1 MRDTFLIVDGNSLMY
16 RAFHALPLM
25 DYNGVYTNAAHGF
38 LSMLLRCIRERAPR
52 YCAVAFDEHAPTF
65 RHTEYA
71 EYKAGRAPTPDELR
85 PQFDII
91 KEILS
96 AMGLGVLSLTGYEA
110 DDILGTLSSQC
121 AQRDIA
127 ALLLTGD
134 RDALQ
139 LVSDDTT
146 LLLTRKGISEIE
158 ECTPARVQE
167 LFGVRPDQITD
178 LKGLMGDSSDN
189 IPGIPGVGEKTAV
202 KLLTSYDTLENV
214 LAHADEIK
222 GKLGEMVRDN
232 AEKGRFSK
240 YLATI
245 RRDIPLQVHYDACE
259 TQRLADGLPVLYKYG
274 LNAIAQRIE
283 KEQSG
288 APAQPAAETI
298 VFSDWEPLDAQTA
311 AGMAQAGDAAVYLS
325 EEELSICQG
334 TRRARAQITGQT
346 ALFDM
351 PGLSGD
357 PLAECTAVW
366 RGAVITHDGKHL
378 LHALANAGQPLPQIA
393 YDTMLAAYAIN
404 PQEKSYALSAF
415 GDADA
420 SGVLSL
426 RLRQQAQMK
435 ELGVEKLY
443 EQIELPL
450 MRVLFDMEREGFA
463 VDGSVLRALGEQ
475 LTAREEQLKSEIYR
489 LANAG
494 DFNVNSPKQ
503 LGEVLFGEDKL
514 ALKAGRKT
522 SKGYSTDADTLES
535 LRDAHPVIPCI
546 LEYRQVS
553 KLRSTYIDALLRKI
567 GPDGRIHT
575 FFDQTG
581 TATGRISSAEPNL
594 QNIPVRTELGR
605 EIRRAFVA
613 SPGCVLVDADYSQIE
628 LRILAH
634 FSGDAAM
641 IDAFRRGQDIHA
653 RTAAEVAGVPLED
666 VTPTMRAHAKA
677 VNFGLV
683 YGISDFGLA
692 RNTGMS
698 RKEAAAFIEKY
709 FATYPGV
716 RGCMDRAVKEGYETG
731 MARTIFGRVRRL
743 DELKSGNVNIR
754 KFGERAAMNTPVQG
768 TAADIIKL
776 AMVRVHDALCQGGFK
791 ARLILQVH
799 DELLIEAPQD
809 EAGRVAQLLRD
820 CMEHVAELS
829 VPLVAE
835 VKTGSSWYETKE
847 TVCAGADRRHR
858 LRQILC
864 GAAAAPA
871 RHSRAGCGCDFPQPD
886 RPRRRGAAR
895 RPRCLRRSG
904 I

>member
-1 MRDTFLIVDGNSLMY
+1 MRDTFLIVDGNSLMH

-25 DYNGVYTNAAHGF
+25 DYNGVYTNAVHGF

-222 GKLGEMVRDN
+222 GKLGEKVRDN

-240 YLATI
+240 HLATI

-283 KEQSG
+283 KEQNG
-288 APAQPAAETI
+288 APAQPAIETT
-298 VFSDWEPLDAQTA
+298 VFSDWESLDAQA
-311 AGMAQAGDAAVYLS
+311 AADMAQAGEVAVYLS

-357 PLAECTAVW
+357 PLAECAAVW
-366 RGAVITHDGKHL
+366 HGAVITHDGKRL
-378 LHALANAGQPLPQIA
+378 LHTLANAGQPLPQIA

-435 ELGVEKLY
+435 ELGVENLY

-475 LTAREEQLKSEIYR
+475 LTAREEQLKSDIYR
-489 LANAG
+489 LANVG

-522 SKGYSTDADTLES
+522 SKGYSTDADTLEA

-553 KLRSTYIDALLRKI
+553 KLRSTYIDALLRKL

-613 SPGCVLVDADYSQIE
+613 SSGCVLVDADYSQIE

-716 RGCMDRAVKEGYETG
+716 RGFMDRAVKEGYETG

-776 AMVRVHDALCQGGFK
+776 AMVRVHDALCQGGFR

-809 EAGRVAQLLRD
+809 EARRVAQLLRD

-835 VKTGSSWYETKE
+835 VKTGSSWYETK
-847 TVCAGADRRHR
+847 
-858 LRQILC
+858 
-864 GAAAAPA
+864 
-871 RHSRAGCGCDFPQPD
+871 
-886 RPRRRGAAR
+886 
-895 RPRCLRRSG
+895 
-904 I
+904 

>member
-1 MRDTFLIVDGNSLMY
+1 
-16 RAFHALPLM
+16 
-25 DYNGVYTNAAHGF
+25 
-38 LSMLLRCIRERAPR
+38 
-52 YCAVAFDEHAPTF
+52 
-65 RHTEYA
+65 
-71 EYKAGRAPTPDELR
+71 
-85 PQFDII
+85 
-91 KEILS
+91 
-96 AMGLGVLSLTGYEA
+96 
-110 DDILGTLSSQC
+110 
-121 AQRDIA
+121 
-127 ALLLTGD
+127 
-134 RDALQ
+134 
-139 LVSDDTT
+139 
-146 LLLTRKGISEIE
+146 
-158 ECTPARVQE
+158 
-167 LFGVRPDQITD
+167 
-178 LKGLMGDSSDN
+178 
-189 IPGIPGVGEKTAV
+189 
-202 KLLTSYDTLENV
+202 
-214 LAHADEIK
+214 
-222 GKLGEMVRDN
+222 
-232 AEKGRFSK
+232 
-240 YLATI
+240 
-245 RRDIPLQVHYDACE
+245 
-259 TQRLADGLPVLYKYG
+259 
-274 LNAIAQRIE
+274 
-283 KEQSG
+283 
-288 APAQPAAETI
+288 
-298 VFSDWEPLDAQTA
+298 
-311 AGMAQAGDAAVYLS
+311 
-325 EEELSICQG
+325 
-334 TRRARAQITGQT
+334 
-346 ALFDM
+346 
-351 PGLSGD
+351 
-357 PLAECTAVW
+357 
-366 RGAVITHDGKHL
+366 
-378 LHALANAGQPLPQIA
+378 
-393 YDTMLAAYAIN
+393 
-404 PQEKSYALSAF
+404 
-415 GDADA
+415 
-420 SGVLSL
+420 
-426 RLRQQAQMK
+426 
-435 ELGVEKLY
+435 
-443 EQIELPL
+443 
-450 MRVLFDMEREGFA
+450 MEREGFA

-475 LTAREEQLKSEIYR
+475 LTAREEQLKSDIYR
-489 LANAG
+489 LANVG

-716 RGCMDRAVKEGYETG
+716 RGFMDRAVKEGYETG

-776 AMVRVHDALCQGGFK
+776 AMVRVHDALYQGGFR

-835 VKTGSSWYETKE
+835 VKTGSSWYETK
-847 TVCAGADRRHR
+847 
-858 LRQILC
+858 
-864 GAAAAPA
+864 
-871 RHSRAGCGCDFPQPD
+871 
-886 RPRRRGAAR
+886 
-895 RPRCLRRSG
+895 
-904 I
+904 

>member
-1 MRDTFLIVDGNSLMY
+1 MRDTFLIVDGNSLMH

-25 DYNGVYTNAAHGF
+25 DHNGVYTNAVHGF
-38 LSMLLRCIRERAPR
+38 LSMLLRCIRERTPR

-65 RHTEYA
+65 RHTEYT
-71 EYKAGRAPTPDELR
+71 EYKAGRAPTPNELR

-110 DDILGTLSSQC
+110 DDILGTLSAQC
-121 AQRDIA
+121 TQRDIA

-139 LVSDDTT
+139 LVSDDVT
-146 LLLTRKGISEIE
+146 LLLTRKGISETE

-167 LFGVRPDQITD
+167 LFSVRPAQITD

-202 KLLTSYDTLENV
+202 KLLSTYDTLENV

-222 GKLGEMVRDN
+222 GKLGEKVRDN

-245 RRDIPLQVHYDACE
+245 RRDIPLTVRFDDCQ
-259 TQRLADGLPVLYKYG
+259 TQHLADALPVLYQYG

-283 KEQSG
+283 KEHGGAPRPVLPQAPAFDPWQPLDRHIAAAMAQSG
-288 APAQPAAETI
+288 DVCACLSEDTLSLCCGTQR
-298 VFSDWEPLDAQTA
+298 
-311 AGMAQAGDAAVYLS
+311 AQAQLG
-325 EEELSICQG
+325 
-334 TRRARAQITGQT
+334 GQT
-346 ALFDM
+346 ALFDL
-351 PGLSGD
+351 PGLAED
-357 PLAECTAVW
+357 PLSDCAPLW
-366 RGAVITHDGKHL
+366 RGSVTTHDGKRL
-378 LHALANAGQPLPQIA
+378 LHALSAACQPLPDIA

-415 GDADA
+415 AADDA
-420 SGVLSL
+420 SGVAELKM
-426 RLRQQAQMK
+426 RQQMQMR
-435 ELGVEKLY
+435 ELGVEQLY
-443 EQIELPL
+443 QQIEMPL
-450 MRVLFDMEREGFA
+450 MRVLFDMEQEGFA
-463 VDGSVLRALGEQ
+463 VDGSVLRELGAQ
-475 LTAREEQLKSEIYR
+475 LSSREEQLKADIYR
-489 LANAG
+489 LADAG
-494 DFNVNSPKQ
+494 EFNINSPKQ
-503 LGEVLFGEDKL
+503 LGEVLFEHLG
-514 ALKAGRKT
+514 LKAGRKT
-522 SKGYSTDADTLES
+522 RSGYSTDADTLES
-535 LRDAHPVIPCI
+535 LRNAHPVIPCI

-553 KLRSTYIDALLRKI
+553 KLRSTYIDALLRKL

-594 QNIPVRTELGR
+594 QNIPVRTPLGR

-634 FSGDAAM
+634 FSGDEAM

-653 RTAAEVAGVPLED
+653 RTAAEVAGVPLD
-666 VTPTMRAHAKA
+666 TVTPAMRANAKA

-716 RGCMDRAVKEGYETG
+716 RAFMDRVVKEGYETG
-731 MARTIFGRVRRL
+731 MARTLFGRIRRL
-743 DELKSGNVNIR
+743 DELKSGNVNVR
-754 KFGERAAMNTPVQG
+754 KFGERAAMNTPIQG

-776 AMVRVHDALCQGGFK
+776 SMVRVCDALQAGGFK

-809 EAGRVAQLLRD
+809 EAERVAQLLRD

-829 VPLVAE
+829 VPLSAE
-835 VKTGSSWYETKE
+835 VKVGSSWYETK
-847 TVCAGADRRHR
+847 
-858 LRQILC
+858 
-864 GAAAAPA
+864 
-871 RHSRAGCGCDFPQPD
+871 
-886 RPRRRGAAR
+886 
-895 RPRCLRRSG
+895 
-904 I
+904 

>member
-1 MRDTFLIVDGNSLMY
+1 MRDSFLIVDGNSLMH

-25 DYNGVYTNAAHGF
+25 DFGGVYTNAVHGF
-38 LSMLLRCIRERAPR
+38 LSMLLRCIRERSPR

-71 EYKAGRAPTPDELR
+71 EYKAGRAPTPPELR

-91 KEILS
+91 REIL
-96 AMGLGVLSLTGYEA
+96 AFMGLGVLSLTGYEA
-110 DDILGTLSSQC
+110 DDILGTLSLQC

-139 LVSDDTT
+139 LVSDDAT

-158 ECTPARVQE
+158 ECTPARVKE
-167 LFGVRPDQITD
+167 LFGVRPDQVTD

-202 KLLTSYDTLENV
+202 KLLCSYDTLEGV

-222 GKLGEMVRDN
+222 GKLGEKVRAN
-232 AEKGRFSK
+232 ADQGRFSK
-240 YLATI
+240 HLATI
-245 RRDIPLQVHYDACE
+245 RRDIPLEVRFDDCE
-259 TQRLADGLPVLYKYG
+259 IRHLSNALPVLSKYG

-283 KEQSG
+283 KEQGTEISLPEE
-288 APAQPAAETI
+288 AEETFDPWQTLDRAAAE
-298 VFSDWEPLDAQTA
+298 SMAAQ
-311 AGMAQAGDAAVYLS
+311 GDIAVYLG
-325 EEELSICQG
+325 EEELSVCQG
-334 TRRARAQITGQT
+334 SRRLRAQIGGQT

-351 PGLSGD
+351 ADAAGD
-357 PLAECTAVW
+357 PLADCDALW
-366 RGAVITHDGKHL
+366 RGSVITHDGKHL
-378 LHALANAGQPLPQIA
+378 LHALKNAGRPLPQIA

-404 PQEKSYALSAF
+404 PQEKSYRLSAF
-415 GDADA
+415 GEADA
-420 SGVLSL
+420 SGVAAL
-426 RLRQQAQMK
+426 RTRQQRQMR
-435 ELGVEKLY
+435 ELGVENLY
-443 EQIELPL
+443 RQIELPL
-450 MRVLFDMEREGFA
+450 MRVLFDMEQEGFA
-463 VDGSVLRALGEQ
+463 VDGSVLSALGKQ
-475 LTAREEQLKSEIYR
+475 LTAREEQLKSDIYR
-489 LANAG
+489 LADVG
-494 DFNVNSPKQ
+494 EFNINSPKQ

-514 ALKAGRKT
+514 GLKAGRKT
-522 SKGYSTDADTLES
+522 SKGYSTDADTLEA

-594 QNIPVRTELGR
+594 QNIPVRSELGR

-628 LRILAH
+628 LRILSH

-698 RKEAAAFIEKY
+698 RKEAAAFIERY

-716 RGCMDRAVKEGYETG
+716 RTFMDRAVKEGYETG
-731 MARTIFGRVRRL
+731 MSRTLFGRVRRL
-743 DELKSGNVNIR
+743 DELKSGNANIR

-776 AMVRVHDALCQGGFK
+776 AMVRVHDALEAGGFAAK
-791 ARLILQVH
+791 LILQVH
-799 DELLIEAPQD
+799 DELLIEAPED
-809 EAGRVAQLLRD
+809 EAERVAQLLRT
-820 CMEHVAELS
+820 CMEQVAELS

-835 VKTGSSWYETKE
+835 VKTGRSWYETK
-847 TVCAGADRRHR
+847 
-858 LRQILC
+858 
-864 GAAAAPA
+864 
-871 RHSRAGCGCDFPQPD
+871 
-886 RPRRRGAAR
+886 
-895 RPRCLRRSG
+895 
-904 I
+904 

>member
-1 MRDTFLIVDGNSLMY
+1 MRDTFLIVDGNSLMH

-25 DYNGVYTNAAHGF
+25 DYNGVYTNAVHGF

-222 GKLGEMVRDN
+222 GKLGEKVRDN

-259 TQRLADGLPVLYKYG
+259 TQHLADGLPVLYKYG

-283 KEQSG
+283 KEQNG
-288 APAQPAAETI
+288 APAQPAIETT
-298 VFSDWEPLDAQTA
+298 VFSDWESLDAQA
-311 AGMAQAGDAAVYLS
+311 AADMAQAGEVAVYLS

-357 PLAECTAVW
+357 PLAECAAVW
-366 RGAVITHDGKHL
+366 HGAVITHDGKRL
-378 LHALANAGQPLPQIA
+378 LHTLANAGQPLPQIA

-415 GDADA
+415 GDVDA

-435 ELGVEKLY
+435 ELGVENLY

-475 LTAREEQLKSEIYR
+475 LTAREEQLKSDIYR
-489 LANAG
+489 LANVG

-522 SKGYSTDADTLES
+522 SKGYSTDADTLEA

-567 GPDGRIHT
+567 GSDGRIHT

-653 RTAAEVAGVPLED
+653 RTAAEVAGVPLEA

-716 RGCMDRAVKEGYETG
+716 RGFMDRAVKEGYETG

-776 AMVRVHDALCQGGFK
+776 AMVRVHDALCQGGFR

-809 EAGRVAQLLRD
+809 EAGRVAQLLGD

-835 VKTGSSWYETKE
+835 VKTGSSWYETK
-847 TVCAGADRRHR
+847 
-858 LRQILC
+858 
-864 GAAAAPA
+864 
-871 RHSRAGCGCDFPQPD
+871 
-886 RPRRRGAAR
+886 
-895 RPRCLRRSG
+895 
-904 I
+904 